1 MISISIPQQKV
12 RHRYWLT
19 SILVLALALR
29 VIYGL
34 SQDHAEPYGNTGGDS
49 TWYLANG
56 YALATGFERGNL
68 EGYGAGQYPIS
79 LQNLPTPPLYL
90 LMIGSAQRIFAH
102 ETAIIAIR
110 LMQAIMSA
118 ATCYFAYRLAAT
130 IANDEGAGLITAN
143 VLAISPAFVMESA
156 QIATE
161 TLYIFLVA
169 GGLWLY
175 VRHNCISLEQCDSLT
190 PPPNPLPASQREGQ
204 PQFQVPLH
212 AMGRD
217 LGRGYMIQNIGRLI
231 FVGIILGLAT
241 LTRAVLL
248 LFPLGLALHL
258 LMVYGLRKGL
268 RQALILL
275 IVYALTVSTW
285 TVYNLLRW
293 DRWVIAGEGFAAFLY
308 IGASDAGW
316 QGPAA
321 VDQSLGENL
330 PDDPADQQE
339 RYTEGAQQII
349 SRDPLGYVRR
359 RVSELV
365 EAYLQPHG
373 TLFFSGES
381 LRELALGW
389 LRDDRSISGLFE
401 ITRGEAFWPKL
412 SLYIFHYVGFIA
424 GLIGMWLSR
433 RQWRVTLPLIGFI
446 AYTTLI
452 HLVLTALPR
461 YLFPNDVFWWIF
473 AGVALWSA
481 MKNIRISTTAAPSN
495 QPLQHP

>member
-1 MISISIPQQKV
+1 MTAIRIPQPMI
-12 RHRYWLT
+12 RHRYWLIA
-19 SILVLALALR
+19 ILVLALTLR
-29 VIYGL
+29 LIYGL
-34 SQDHAEPYGNTGGDS
+34 SQDHAEPYGNMGGDS
-49 TWYLANG
+49 AWYLANG
-56 YALATGFERGNL
+56 FALATGFERGNL
-68 EGYGAGQYPIS
+68 EGYGTGQYPIA
-79 LQNLPTPPLYL
+79 LENLPTPPLYL
-90 LMIGSAQRIFAH
+90 LMIGFAQRLFSH
-102 ETAIIAIR
+102 ENAIIAIR
-110 LMQAIMSA
+110 LIQAIMSA

-130 IANDEGAGLITAN
+130 IANDERAGLITAG
-143 VLAISPAFVMESA
+143 VLAISPALVMESA

-161 TLYIFLVA
+161 TLYIFLVT

-175 VRHNCISLEQCDSLT
+175 VK
-190 PPPNPLPASQREGQ
+190 PNFKDRE
-204 PQFQVPLH
+204 
-212 AMGRD
+212 AW
-217 LGRGYMIQNIGRLI
+217 RLI
-231 FVGIILGLAT
+231 FVGVILGLAT

-275 IVYALTVSTW
+275 IVYGLTVSTW
-285 TVYNLLRW
+285 TVYNLVRW

-349 SRDPLGYVRR
+349 SSHPLGYVRR
-359 RVSELV
+359 RVSELA

-412 SLYIFHYVGFIA
+412 SLYIFHYLGFIA

-473 AGVALWSA
+473 AGVALWTATKST
-481 MKNIRISTTAAPSN
+481 RISTADTPSN